1 MAFFTNIMNK
11 TPNSQNNPSR
21 EGKKKSMLEW
31 SQLFNLGLY
40 YRIIMNKLYGTVQ
53 NRNVD
58 QEDPETTQHGHL
70 IFDKA
75 VKYTLGKWG
84 NHL

>member
-1 MAFFTNIMNK
+1 
-11 TPNSQNNPSR
+11 
-21 EGKKKSMLEW
+21 
-31 SQLFNLGLY
+31 
-40 YRIIMNKLYGTVQ
+40 MNKLYGTVQ